1 MNRRKVRDPTNP
13 ITLRVPSREL
23 IVEVAAEV
31 LNSIKVKTE
40 GLREKIDIKLM
51 TGRDDAMVGTVENLE
66 MWSEIGE
73 MMIRAETDM
82 RNAIDGMTDI
92 VGIVEKDDEAE
103 AKTGDDQD
111 HPEDLGLLKILGPVI
126 GDPGGLLP
134 ERKRPISG

>member
-1 MNRRKVRDPTNP
+1 MLKKLTR
-13 ITLRVPSREL
+13 
-23 IVEVAAEV
+23 IVADV
-31 LNSIKVKTE
+31 
-40 GLREKIDIKLM
+40 
-51 TGRDDAMVGTVENLE
+51 
-66 MWSEIGE
+66 
-73 MMIRAETDM
+73 
-82 RNAIDGMTDI
+82 